1 MHRLHSVG
9 GLKARE
15 TCDGG
20 MVIFGWVFTV
30 VVIGGGAGGGLFTV
44 VGR

>member
-1 MHRLHSVG
+1 MHLLHSVCW
-9 GLKARE
+9 LKVRE
-15 TCDGG
+15 TSDEG

-30 VVIGGGAGGGLFTV
+30 VGGAGGGLFTV

>member
-1 MHRLHSVG
+1 MHHLHSVG

-15 TCDGG
+15 TWDGG

-30 VVIGGGAGGGLFTV
+30 VGGGAGGGLFTV
-44 VGR
+44 IGR